1 MVQLPLRLMHERCAW
16 AIAAGRERLMAA
28 LRPAD
33 GGLLWRT
40 AKKDVEHELTLP
52 PQSHRTTF
60 LTLSAI
66 ERHFY
71 MRQHQ
76 ASSPL
81 ASHASFDEAP
91 VPLCDSRR
99 PRGECTP
106 HRIAGA

>member
-1 MVQLPLRLMHERCAW
+1 
-16 AIAAGRERLMAA
+16 MAV

-40 AKKDVEHELTLP
+40 AKADVEHELTLP
-52 PQSHRTTF
+52 PQSQQTTF

-76 ASSPL
+76 AST
-81 ASHASFDEAP
+81 
-91 VPLCDSRR
+91 
-99 PRGECTP
+99 CTP
-106 HRIAGA
+106 LFLCMLLLCIC